1 MTKDKKVKDTKVKH
15 TGIKNANGKVKKA
28 KASKAQSGGGFS
40 MFAMLLTLSL
50 IPLILSVAII
60 SVVSLT
66 ITKNNLENDAKETLY
81 IVANNLANYCHQNKI
96 TEINAGDY
104 YDYLDSL
111 KERGIEMAIVIDG
124 TPCAISIKNENDYRV
139 RKMECEIDI
148 TNSEL
153 LNGGYFDNSI
163 LINEE
168 LYYGYFM
175 PIKSDGEVFGMAF
188 AGELKDNVTEATQ
201 GIIVTFIIVAVCLVV
216 VFAAIALFFSKGLLK
231 SFDTLGKSVDALS
244 KGDLSQQK
252 VCKSNVKEMNTLLQ
266 ETGIMQ
272 SNLAETI
279 GKVKD
284 VSQKLV
290 GDISEVTL
298 LSDSTASR
306 AKQITSAMQ
315 ELSVTSMSMAE
326 NVQDINVQMLEI
338 GNCVNDISENVE
350 HLYNSSAN
358 IVTTNEEAKVNMQA
372 IMDNSVKSV
381 EAVNDIG
388 EQIKQTN
395 DSIAEIDKAVELII
409 GISEQTN
416 LLSLNAS
423 IEAARAGEAG
433 RGFAVVAEE
442 IRSLSE
448 QSAEGAE
455 MIKNL
460 AQTITEKSKKSVKL
474 ADSVHSLIL
483 IEQENID
490 KTQKKYEELSNDI
503 NQSVNEIKSI
513 TDKTDNLTNYKEKVI
528 ENVQSLSAI
537 SEENAASNQEVSANI
552 SEIISEVQIVNTNCE
567 KMNGLANELE
577 ESVSYFR
584 N

>member
-1 MTKDKKVKDTKVKH
+1 MKKDKTL
-15 TGIKNANGKVKKA
+15 KA
-28 KASKAQSGGGFS
+28 KGNGSFS
-40 MFAMLLTLSL
+40 MFTMLITLSL

-66 ITKNNLENDAKETLY
+66 ITKNNLENDAKDTLY

-111 KERGIEMAIVIDG
+111 KDQGVEMAIVIDG
-124 TPCAISIKNENDYRV
+124 APCAISIKNENDYRV
-139 RKMECEIDI
+139 REMECEIDI
-148 TNSEL
+148 TNSDL
-153 LNGGYFDNSI
+153 LEDGYFDDSV
-163 LINEE
+163 LINEK
-168 LYYGYFM
+168 LYYGYYM
-175 PIKSDGEVFGMAF
+175 PIENDGAVFGMAF
-188 AGELKDNVTEATQ
+188 AGELQDNVTEATQ
-201 GIIVTFIIVAVCLVV
+201 SIIATFTIVAVCLII
-216 VFAAIALFFSKGLLK
+216 VFAAVAMFFSKGLLK
-231 SFDTLGKSVDALS
+231 SFDEVGKSVAALS
-244 KGDLSQQK
+244 KGDLSQLK
-252 VCKSNVKEMNTLLQ
+252 VHKSTVKEMNILLQ
-266 ETGIMQ
+266 GTGMMQ
-272 SNLAETI
+272 NNLSQTI

-284 VSQKLV
+284 VSQRLV
-290 GDISEVTL
+290 GDIAEVTS
-298 LSDSTASR
+298 LSDSSAGR
-306 AKQITSAMQ
+306 AQQITSAMQ

-338 GNCVNDISENVE
+338 GNCVNDISESVD
-350 HLYNSSAN
+350 HLYNSSEN
-358 IVTTNEEAKVNMQA
+358 ILRSNDEAKSNISA

-381 EAVNDIG
+381 EAVNDISS
-388 EQIKQTN
+388 QIKHTN
-395 DSIAEIDKAVELII
+395 DSIAEIDKAVELILS
-409 GISEQTN
+409 ISEQTN

-460 AQTITEKSKKSVKL
+460 AQTITEKSQKSVKL
-474 ADSVHSLIL
+474 AEAVHSLIML
-483 IEQENID
+483 EQENIS

-513 TDKTDNLTNYKEKVI
+513 TEKTDNLTNYKEKVI

-537 SEENAASNQEVSANI
+537 SEENAASNEEVTANI
-552 SEIISEVQIVNTNCE
+552 GEIISEVQTVNMNCE
-567 KMNGLANELE
+567 KMNGMASELE